1 MKSPPIVPRLQR
13 AHGRLPSPDD
23 VHRRPRA
30 VAGLMMKPF
39 HRLAAFCVLASTACG
54 VFAADEKPA
63 APKSSKAVVIE
74 PYMRVTN
81 AAPGVVELQIALRK
95 FAPTNGA
102 GPVVWL
108 AAVSHIGESN
118 YYAAVQKH
126 LDAQALVL
134 FEGVK
139 PGPMTNASAAKKSSS
154 DTDSKSDSPKNEK
167 PPANNSKPDKKS
179 SKAGDAA
186 STDAKTSPA
195 KHSKTSSLQH
205 TLAESLGLM
214 FQLEAIDYER
224 PNFRNSDLTITEVQ
238 QLIEDD
244 DDAKPGAD
252 KKKNETFQRL
262 LKAMDGS
269 SVLGAILQGG
279 IKLIGTSPKLQGM
292 TRLALIETLGAL
304 RGDPSQMRG
313 LPQDMQTLVRV
324 LIHSRNTAV
333 LKDLRAEMEKSQ
345 PPKSVSIFYGAGH
358 MEEMEQRLRRE
369 FKYAPAETVWLP
381 AFSVDLEKSDLS
393 KIEAELIRTMVR
405 RQLET
410 LVP

>member
-1 MKSPPIVPRLQR
+1 
-13 AHGRLPSPDD
+13 
-23 VHRRPRA
+23 
-30 VAGLMMKPF
+30 MMKPF
-39 HRLAAFCVLASTACG
+39 HRLATFCVLALAVSDAL
-54 VFAADEKPA
+54 AADEKPA
-63 APKSSKAVVIE
+63 APKSAKGVVIE

-81 AAPGVVELQIALRK
+81 AAPRIVELQIALRR
-95 FAPTNGA
+95 FAPTNGT

-126 LDAQALVL
+126 LDAQTLVL

-139 PGPMTNASAAKKSSS
+139 PGLMTNAAPAKKTSA
-154 DTDSKSDSPKNEK
+154 DVDAKSATPKHEN
-167 PPANNSKPDKKS
+167 PPAKNSKPDNKS
-179 SKAGDAA
+179 SKDGDAA
-186 STDAKTSPA
+186 STDAKSSSA
-195 KHSKTSSLQH
+195 KHGKTSSLQH

-214 FQLEAIDYER
+214 FQLEAIDYDR

-333 LKDLRAEMEKSQ
+333 LKDLRAEMEKPQ

-381 AFSVDLEKSDLS
+381 AFSVNLEKSELS
-393 KIEAELIRTMVR
+393 KLEAELIRGMVR